1 MGVAHHASYIP
12 WLEEARIEWLRS
24 VGRSYRVLEASG
36 VFMPVIELQVRYKRS
51 VRFDDLVT
59 LSTTATAIGPSRI
72 RFSSR
77 ITGGETE
84 PRLCAEAD
92 VTVAAV
98 DAGGK
103 PQRLPAELVAMLS
116 TE

>member
-24 VGRSYRVLEASG
+24 VGRSYRALETSG
-36 VFMPVIELQVRYKRS
+36 VFMPVIEVQVRYKRS

-72 RFSSR
+72 RFSSQ

-84 PRLCAEAD
+84 QQLCAEAD

-98 DAGGK
+98 DARGK

-116 TE
+116 TG